1 MKTQGFSRRRLT
13 ALLLLSFGL
22 LSIAAPARAGSLCAI
37 QSSTGATVY
46 TNMPTNEGRCASA
59 ASPAVTPS
67 WGEFRGSGGTEPRF
81 DSMIR
86 NWAGQYHV
94 SPALVH
100 AVVSTES
107 AYNPVAVS
115 SKGAR
120 GLMQLMPQTARRYGV
135 RDSFDADQNIR
146 GGVAHLRDLL
156 DTYGGDTR
164 LAVAAYNAGA
174 GAVNKYSGVPPYA
187 ETRQYVKSV
196 LGKMRAAGDR
206 VGTAA
211 VTTTVASTPIVK
223 RVDPSGTVTFAN

>member
-1 MKTQGFSRRRLT
+1 MTPMGRIRGRVAAS
-13 ALLLLSFGL
+13 LLLAAALSML
-22 LSIAAPARAGSLCAI
+22 AVPARAGSLCAI
-37 QSSTGATVY
+37 PGAAGATVY

-59 ASPAVTPS
+59 ASSTMGRSTVD
-67 WGEFRGSGGTEPRF
+67 GSSASEPRF
-81 DSMIR
+81 DAMIR
-86 NWAGQYHV
+86 DWAGRYQI

-107 AYNPVAVS
+107 AYNPGAVS

-120 GLMQLMPQTARRYGV
+120 GLMQLMPQTAKRYGV
-135 RDSFDADQNIR
+135 TDSFDANQNIR

-156 DTYGGDTR
+156 DSYGGDTK

-196 LGKMRAAGDR
+196 LGKMRSGGGRASSSSAP
-206 VGTAA
+206 VP
-211 VTTTVASTPIVK
+211 VASSPIVK
-223 RVDPSGTVTFAN
+223 KVDASGAVTLAN